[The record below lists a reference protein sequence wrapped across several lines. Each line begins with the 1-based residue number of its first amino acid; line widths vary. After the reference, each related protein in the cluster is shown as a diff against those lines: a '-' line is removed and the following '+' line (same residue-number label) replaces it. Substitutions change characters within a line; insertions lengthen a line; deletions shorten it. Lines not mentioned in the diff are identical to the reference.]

1 MGLIQLGD
9 DPCSPSA
16 PGQHDA
22 PRSLA
27 DCLHTVSPA
36 QAAAFSAAYAAG
48 SIPNSILGQL
58 SQQTS
63 GNPLLAPEK
72 SKSYSAGFVFTPQA
86 VPGLTGSID
95 WWDIKVDQVI
105 GAIPANVILGQ
116 CLDTGDPRFC
126 SQLVRQPNTF
136 SLTGNSS
143 ATGGYIIQKDFNIG
157 AAEVEGI
164 DLQGSYNLTMPAKL
178 GRLRLTLN
186 GSYMLKDTTTPLP
199 GAPTYDCVGLFG
211 SVCQTVNPRWR
222 HIFSA
227 TWQTPANVDVG
238 MNWRF
243 IGKVG
248 YDGNDPDPT
257 LHAAEEAI
265 FGAYNDFDKKLPNMS
280 YIDLFAVWNT
290 PFKGLTVRGGI
301 NNILDKDPPLATFEI
316 TSGGAAN
323 TYSTYDSLGRQ
334 LYLAFTAK
342 F

>member
-1 MGLIQLGD
+1 
-9 DPCSPSA
+9 
-16 PGQHDA
+16 
-22 PRSLA
+22 
-27 DCLHTVSPA
+27 
-36 QAAAFSAAYAAG
+36 
-48 SIPNSILGQL
+48 
-58 SQQTS
+58 
-63 GNPLLAPEK
+63 
-72 SKSYSAGFVFTPQA
+72 
-86 VPGLTGSID
+86 
-95 WWDIKVDQVI
+95 
-105 GAIPANVILGQ
+105 
-116 CLDTGDPRFC
+116 
-126 SQLVRQPNTF
+126 
-136 SLTGNSS
+136 
-143 ATGGYIIQKDFNIG
+143 
-157 AAEVEGI
+157 
-164 DLQGSYNLTMPAKL
+164 
-178 GRLRLTLN
+178 
-186 GSYMLKDTTTPLP
+186 
-199 GAPTYDCVGLFG
+199 
-211 SVCQTVNPRWR
+211 
-222 HIFSA
+222 
-227 TWQTPANVDVG
+227 